1 MARIPLL
8 ISTLA
13 AAAVFTVSPLASA
26 TSPERTVPAEETVR
40 VLEMPAMNA
49 NMLEMAMCG
58 EREQV
63 VAELSQQFN
72 ETPMAVGQVDEKS
85 VVEILV
91 SENGSWTILATGTD
105 GKSCIVSAGEG
116 FESTKLVRGIDA

>member
-8 ISTLA
+8 ISALA
-13 AAAVFTVSPLASA
+13 ASAMLAVSPLASA
-26 TSPERTVPAEETVR
+26 TSPEDRRAEQSATAVETPA
-40 VLEMPAMNA
+40 LNA
-49 NMLEMAMCG
+49 NMLGMAMCG
-58 EREQV
+58 EREEV

-72 ETPMAVGQVDEKS
+72 ETPMAVGQVDGSS

-91 SENGSWTILATGTD
+91 SANGSWTILATGTD

-116 FESTKLVRGIDA
+116 FESTQLVRGVDA